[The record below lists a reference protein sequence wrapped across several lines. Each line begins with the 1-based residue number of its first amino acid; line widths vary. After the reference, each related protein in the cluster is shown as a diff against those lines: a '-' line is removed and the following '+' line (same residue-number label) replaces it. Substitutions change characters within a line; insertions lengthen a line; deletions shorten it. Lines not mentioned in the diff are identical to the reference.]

1 MINAAIYI
9 WEKYSQLLYES
20 MIIMITL
27 IFCKVLPERAKH
39 CYRIRLFKVMV
50 VYSNMYLTAFTLAWI
65 KGLMGLSSQIHTDRT
80 LNFRSM
86 V

>member
-9 WEKYSQLLYES
+9 WEKYSQLVYEY

-27 IFCKVLPERAKH
+27 IIFCPVLPERAKH
-39 CYRIRLFKVMV
+39 CCRIRLLKVMV

-65 KGLMGLSSQIHTDRT
+65 KGLMGFSRYIQIEYLTW
-80 LNFRSM
+80 LM